1 MPDVCSER
9 WASFFLKQIIMK
21 KVFLLLGLSISLMSC
36 NDYQR
41 QQNQLDAES
50 DGKSILLKAESEK
63 KADIEQAKANY
74 ESAKLD
80 ALTRV
85 EKAKS
90 ESQAILL
97 KAESQAK
104 ANRLLNE
111 SITAEILEFNKI
123 NKWNGKLPTTTLG
136 SQGSI
141 INLK

>member
-1 MPDVCSER
+1 
-9 WASFFLKQIIMK
+9 MK
-21 KVFLLLGLSISLMSC
+21 KVLLILGLSISLLSC

-50 DGKSILLKAESEK
+50 EGKSILLKAESEK

-80 ALTRV
+80 ALTKI
-85 EKAKS
+85 EKAKA
-90 ESQAILL
+90 ESQAILM

-111 SITAEILEFNKI
+111 SITPEILEFNKI
-123 NKWNGKLPTTTLG
+123 NRWNGKLPTTTLG
-136 SQGSI
+136 NQGAI

>member
-1 MPDVCSER
+1 
-9 WASFFLKQIIMK
+9 MK
-21 KVFLLLGLSISLMSC
+21 KVLLILGLSISLLSC

-80 ALTRV
+80 AKTKI
-85 EKAKS
+85 EKANATAEAKII
-90 ESQAILL
+90 QAKADAQARIMN
-97 KAESQAK
+97 AESQAK
-104 ANRLLNE
+104 ANEMLNK
-111 SITAEILEFNKI
+111 SITPTILEYNKI
-123 NKWNGKLPTTTLG
+123 NRWNGKLPTTTLG
-136 SQGSI
+136 NQGAI

>member
-1 MPDVCSER
+1 
-9 WASFFLKQIIMK
+9 MK
-21 KVFLLLGLSISLMSC
+21 KVFLLFGLSIGLLSC

-63 KADIEQAKANY
+63 KADIEQAKADY
-74 ESAKLD
+74 ESAKLN
-80 ALTRV
+80 ALTRI

-111 SITAEILEFNKI
+111 SITPEILEFNKI
-123 NKWNGKLPTTTLG
+123 NRWNGKLPTTTLG

>member
-1 MPDVCSER
+1 MFV
-9 WASFFLKQIIMK
+9 ASVGHNFLKNIIMK
-21 KVFLLLGLSISLMSC
+21 KVFLLLGLSISLLSC
-36 NDYQR
+36 NDYNR

-111 SITAEILEFNKI
+111 SITPEILEFNKV
-123 NKWNGKLPTTTLG
+123 NRWDGKLPTTSLG
-136 SQGSI
+136 NQGSI

>member
-1 MPDVCSER
+1 
-9 WASFFLKQIIMK
+9 MK
-21 KVFLLLGLSISLMSC
+21 KVLVILGLSLTLFSC

-50 DGKSILLKAESEK
+50 EGKAILLKAESSK

-80 ALTRV
+80 ALTKL
-85 EKAKS
+85 EKAKA
-90 ESQAILL
+90 ESQAILM

-111 SITAEILEFNKI
+111 SITPEILEFNKI
-123 NKWNGKLPTTTLG
+123 NRWNGVLPTTTLG
-136 SQGSI
+136 NQNSI

>member
-1 MPDVCSER
+1 
-9 WASFFLKQIIMK
+9 MK
-21 KVFLLLGLSISLMSC
+21 KALLILGLSISLFSC

-41 QQNQLDAES
+41 RQNQLDAES
-50 DGKSILLKAESEK
+50 EGKSILLKAESSK

-80 ALTRV
+80 ALTKL
-85 EKAKS
+85 EKAKAD
-90 ESQAILL
+90 SQAILM

-111 SITAEILEFNKI
+111 SITPEILEFNKI
-123 NKWNGKLPTTTLG
+123 NRWNGILPTTSLG
-136 SQGSI
+136 NQGSI

>member
-1 MPDVCSER
+1 
-9 WASFFLKQIIMK
+9 MK
-21 KVFLLLGLSISLMSC
+21 KAFLLLGLSISLFSC
-36 NDYQR
+36 NDYSR

-50 DGKSILLKAESEK
+50 EGKSILLRAESEK

-90 ESQAILL
+90 ESTAILL

-123 NKWNGKLPTTTLG
+123 NKWNGKLPTTSLG
-136 SQGSI
+136 NQGSI

>member
-1 MPDVCSER
+1 
-9 WASFFLKQIIMK
+9 MK
-21 KVFLLLGLSISLMSC
+21 KVLLILGLSISLFSC

-80 ALTRV
+80 ALTRI

-111 SITAEILEFNKI
+111 SITPEILEFNKI
-123 NKWNGKLPTTTLG
+123 NRWNGKLPTTTLG
-136 SQGSI
+136 NQGSI

>member
-1 MPDVCSER
+1 
-9 WASFFLKQIIMK
+9 MK
-21 KVFLLLGLSISLMSC
+21 KVLLILGLSISLLSC

-41 QQNQLDAES
+41 QQSQLDAES
-50 DGKSILLKAESEK
+50 EGKSILLKAESEK

-80 ALTRV
+80 ALTKI
-85 EKAKS
+85 EKAKA
-90 ESQAILL
+90 ESQSILM

-111 SITAEILEFNKI
+111 SITPEILEFNKI
-123 NKWNGKLPTTTLG
+123 NRWNGKLPTTTLG
-136 SQGSI
+136 NQGAI

>member
-1 MPDVCSER
+1 
-9 WASFFLKQIIMK
+9 MK
-21 KVFLLLGLSISLMSC
+21 KALFILGLSVVLFSC

-80 ALTRV
+80 AKTKI
-85 EKAKS
+85 EKANATAEAKII
-90 ESQAILL
+90 QAKADAQARIMN
-97 KAESQAK
+97 AESQAK
-104 ANRLLNE
+104 ANQMLNE
-111 SITAEILEFNKI
+111 SITPTILEYNKI
-123 NKWNGKLPTTTLG
+123 NRWNGKVPTTTLG
-136 SQGSI
+136 NQGSI